1 MKKNYIARRRG
12 TSVAAAALSLALV
25 APFAQPVAF
34 AQDAV
39 ATAADANL
47 ENAIEASAQ
56 IIDADPIASQRV
68 TRPDH
73 LTNPFGAGYGLL
85 SGHVTEAT
93 PGDALSAN
101 PRTSGGT
108 GGLPAPE
115 GTYVYAQFRDVDGS
129 VSPIFRTQVHNLEG
143 TIVGLNGGQ
152 GTFAFGLPEVEEQIE
167 VPEVTAEP
175 GTPEY
180 EEQLKAQEEAAKRLE
195 EQQAGIPE
203 SVSGTKR
210 RGGMEW
216 VDANGKVHRFHAH
229 PAQQYRLWVDP
240 YENERGQ
247 LVEPFRQV
255 NGITPGSFVG
265 VTTGQ
270 NNGAWPNSRA
280 SMTLTGMVMKER
292 PAEWMVG
299 PDSPVMKDAVHD
311 EQGPVSNPD
320 TTTELDRY
328 IAGNVWLEA
337 GNGTS
342 TINAPNED
350 GRDRPAAG
358 YRVYAATLTREGAI
372 ANEEI
377 KNLEDPAERTAATR
391 KMLEDHPEYILK
403 TVWGTTDQEGKYT
416 LRFDDAENP
425 STEDTDYWDPNNL
438 FMWVTDPSGEK
449 VLPTYSPYLTNSFY
463 HFNDNVSWSSGKPY
477 RRPAR
482 KAVNNA
488 HFGVMVNELQ
498 ELDITNFD
506 AFANPAAPGDT
517 AEISVSGTFPPFDA
531 ESDWVNVVWRDSKGN
546 ELKRCEQ
553 IGTAAQAS
561 ECSLKIPADVADGEV
576 ITASLEIGGRVVS
589 ADSLLVVDRER
600 DNSRYTPEYTDG
612 EVSQDP
618 SKPLVIDTPKNTQ
631 PDADGNVQPLPEGTK
646 FAPGN
651 QVVGPDGPLTDD
663 EDNPVFPDWITVNED
678 GTIEVNPTVETTVGD
693 YKVPVV
699 VTYPDGTRETIYAG
713 VTVTPRLIE
722 PGYEDKKV
730 VPGTPVT
737 SEPTFKDEDGKGK
750 EVDAPEGTK
759 FTLPEDFTAPDGYTV
774 EVDENTGVVTVTADP
789 EKLDKDTVEEF
800 EVPVKVAYPDGSED
814 DAKAKF
820 ELDTDGDGKP
830 DSEDDDDDNDG
841 VSDEEE
847 KEKGSNPKDKG
858 SIPATPLEPGVKRPD
873 WENTTTTPD
882 TPVEID
888 KTEDSGD
895 FTPGS
900 TVEVIEGPGTAEID
914 DSGKI
919 TVTPSE
925 DAKPGDKIVVE
936 VKDPEGNVIDTV
948 EVEVTD
954 PDATHAETFD
964 PNYEELTQVTVDDNK
979 ATNNPFGEED
989 APLKNIDSKA
999 SDGSQDWEFQMQENG
1014 VIVATAPT
1022 MAEVGEAVG
1031 EQLPTI
1037 DKSWEKFVETFT
1049 PYARPTVTVDFT
1061 YADDSKDEGVDA
1073 NFDLLG
1079 KDGKSLLDPDG
1090 DFDDDGFTNKE
1101 EIEKGSNPADENS
1114 KPSEGSDQPDDTTA
1128 PKVNPITE
1136 GDKTI
1141 SGTGDRPNEKI
1152 IVELP
1157 GGQKVETTTDED
1169 GKWNIDVPADVE
1181 LKPGDKVTV
1190 SDGAGNKSETTVEAG
1205 EVKDTT
1211 PPTVNPIKPG
1221 DKTISGTGDRP
1232 NEDIIVELPGG
1243 QKVETT
1249 TDKDGKWTIEVPAG
1263 VELKPGDKVIVSDG
1277 AGNETTAQVGID
1289 TGKCV
1294 ATSLGF
1300 GLPLLALIPL
1310 GLATQME
1317 IPGLSNVVADANAQL
1332 QAANTRIQQQL
1343 GLFNPEIAAQVD
1355 AANKQLAQ
1363 FGADLGTVAAGI
1375 ALIAAGILAGTM
1387 IYDNCSPNGG
1397 GSSVKDL
1404 ELKGSSGKTYAGS
1417 SKKEDKAGE
1426 KAADKK

>member
-1 MKKNYIARRRG
+1 MNKSYNARRRG
-12 TSVAAAALSLALV
+12 TSVAAAALSFALV
-25 APFAQPVAF
+25 APFAQPVAV
-34 AQDAV
+34 AQEAV

-47 ENAIEASAQ
+47 EDAIEASAQ

-73 LTNPFGAGYGLL
+73 LTNPFGVGYGLL

-299 PDSPVMKDAVHD
+299 PDSPLMKDAVHD
-311 EQGPVSNPD
+311 EQGSVSNPG

-403 TVWGTTDQEGKYT
+403 TVWGTTDQEGNYT

-463 HFNDNVSWSSGKPY
+463 HFNDNPSWSSGTPY

-488 HFGVMVNELQ
+488 HFGVMINELQ

-546 ELKRCEQ
+546 ELKRCGQ

-561 ECSLKIPADVADGEV
+561 ECSLEIPEDTADGEV

-589 ADSLLVVDRER
+589 ADSLAVVDREG
-600 DNSRYTPEYTDG
+600 DNAKYTPEYSES
-612 EVSQDP
+612 EVPQDP
-618 SKPLVIDTPKNTQ
+618 PKPLVIDAPTNTQ
-631 PDADGNVQPLPEGTK
+631 PDADGNVQPLPDGTK

-651 QVVGPDGPLTDD
+651 QVVGPEGPMV
-663 EDNPVFPDWITVNED
+663 DNEGTPVFPDWIKVNED
-678 GTIEVNPTVETTVGD
+678 GTIEVNPTEDTPVGD
-693 YKVPVV
+693 YKVPVA
-699 VTYPDGTRETIYAG
+699 VTYPDGTRETIYAD
-713 VTVTPRLIE
+713 VKVTPKLIE
-722 PGYEDKKV
+722 PAYEDKLV
-730 VPGTPVT
+730 VPGDPATSTPRFF
-737 SEPTFKDEDGKGK
+737 EEDENGKPT
-750 EVDAPEGTK
+750 EVAVEAPEGTK
-759 FTLPEDFTAPDGYTV
+759 FAIPEDFEAPEGYTV
-774 EVDENTGVVTVTADP
+774 DIDENTGKITVTAP
-789 EKLDKDTVEEF
+789 EELDAETVEDF
-800 EVPVKVAYPDGSED
+800 DVPVEVTYPDSSVD
-814 DAKAKF
+814 DATAKF
-820 ELDTDGDGKP
+820 ELDTDGDGTP
-830 DSEDDDDDNDG
+830 DSKDDDDDNDG
-841 VSDEEE
+841 ISDEEE

-858 SIPATPLEPGVKRPD
+858 SIPATPLVPGTKNPD
-873 WENTTTTPD
+873 WDDSSTTPGTQVTVPKKD
-882 TPVEID
+882 G
-888 KTEDSGD
+888 SGD
-895 FTPGS
+895 VPEGS
-900 TVEVIEGPGTAEID
+900 TVEVEGPGTAELDENGNIV
-914 DSGKI
+914 
-919 TVTPSE
+919 VTPSE
-925 DAKPGDKIVVE
+925 DAKPGDKIKVV
-936 VKDPEGNVIDTV
+936 VKDKDGNELDTI
-948 EVEVTD
+948 EVEITA
-954 PDATHAETFD
+954 PDATQAETFD
-964 PNYEELTQVTVDDNK
+964 PNYEELTQVAVDGSK

-989 APLKNIDSKA
+989 APLKNINSTA
-999 SDGSQDWEFQMQENG
+999 SDGSQDWEFETQDNG

-1031 EQLPTI
+1031 EELPAI
-1037 DKSWEKFVETFT
+1037 DSSWEKFVETFT
-1049 PYARPTVTVDFT
+1049 PYAKPNVTVEFT
-1061 YADDSKDEGVDA
+1061 YNDESTNEANAGFELVNADGQ
-1073 NFDLLG
+1073 
-1079 KDGKSLLDPDG
+1079 SLLDPNADFDG
-1090 DFDDDGFTNKE
+1090 DGVSNKD
-1101 EIEKGSNPADENS
+1101 EIEAGTNPADGNE
-1114 KPSEGSDQPDDTTA
+1114 KPEEAPAADTEA
-1128 PKVNPITE
+1128 PKINDIKPGATEIT
-1136 GDKTI
+1136 
-1141 SGTGDRPNEKI
+1141 GTGRPGEDITVTFPDGKTATTTVDENGNWSVK
-1152 IVELP
+1152 VPAGTELET
-1157 GGQKVETTTDED
+1157 GQKVTVTDGD
-1169 GKWNIDVPADVE
+1169 GNTA
-1181 LKPGDKVTV
+1181 
-1190 SDGAGNKSETTVEAG
+1190 EA
-1205 EVKDTT
+1205 T
-1211 PPTVNPIKPG
+1211 
-1221 DKTISGTGDRP
+1221 
-1232 NEDIIVELPGG
+1232 
-1243 QKVETT
+1243 
-1249 TDKDGKWTIEVPAG
+1249 
-1263 VELKPGDKVIVSDG
+1263 
-1277 AGNETTAQVGID
+1277 VGID
-1289 TGKCV
+1289 AGKCA
-1294 ATSLGF
+1294 ATAVGF

-1317 IPGLSNVVADANAQL
+1317 IPGLSDFVAQANGQI
-1332 QAANTRIQQQL
+1332 QAANTQIQQQL
-1343 GLFNPEIAAQVD
+1343 GVFNPQLAGQID
-1355 AANKQLAQ
+1355 AVNKQLAQ
-1363 FGADLGTVAAGI
+1363 FGTDAATVAGGL
-1375 ALIAAGILAGTM
+1375 ALIAAGILAGT
-1387 IYDNCSPNGG
+1387 ILYNNCSPNGG
-1397 GSSVKDL
+1397 GSSVTDL
-1404 ELKGSSGKTYAGS
+1404 RLEGSSGNTYAGS
-1417 SKKEDKAGE
+1417 SNKEE
-1426 KAADKK
+1426 KTTEANGSSAK